1 MSYISEL
8 TIGMLKTK
16 NRVHF
21 FQQDSNLF
29 RNILFSTQD
38 GMDHKPPKENRV
50 ILFTTI
56 VEEQ

>member
-29 RNILFSTQD
+29 RNILFSPQD